1 MWVELLCECVSICL
15 QQRERGKSRNSVS
28 TSVTPP
34 LEVLLIDVAL
44 REVRIG
50 VVVRGRNT
58 AGFVS
63 FLGVGGGIWCCSGEP
78 GFRCNFVLVVGKFAC
93 RVTLCGCL
101 EQD

>member
-15 QQRERGKSRNSVS
+15 QQRKRGKSRNSVS

-63 FLGVGGGIWCCSGEP
+63 FLGVGGGFGAVRVNL
-78 GFRCNFVLVVGKFAC
+78 GFDVI
-93 RVTLCGCL
+93 LCW
-101 EQD
+101 